1 MVELGLIF
9 DLDGTLI
16 DNMPYHLKAWEKFM
30 TEMGSSLQGK
40 ALFKELYG
48 KNEEVIVRL
57 FGDHFPDEEL
67 KELSHRKEAYYRE
80 MYLPHVK
87 LVQGAKQLFEE
98 AAANAIRMAM
108 ATASMK
114 MNVDILVDALEI
126 RKYFTTIITA
136 DDVVKSKP
144 DPETFLKAAE
154 RMGRKPKNCVVFE
167 DVPKGVISAGYAGM
181 QAFVLTTSHQSGEFK
196 DCSNIKGF
204 FPNFTAITIQQLR
217 ESITIE

>member
-30 TEMGSSLQGK
+30 AEMGSSLHGE

-48 KNEEVIVRL
+48 KNEEVIVRM
-57 FGDHFPDEEL
+57 FGDHFADEEL
-67 KELSHRKEAYYRE
+67 QALSHRKEKYYRE
-80 MYLPHVK
+80 LYLPHVK
-87 LVQGAKQLFEE
+87 LMAGAKQLFE
-98 AAANAIRMAM
+98 AAKANDVPMAI

-114 MNVDILVDALEI
+114 MNVDILVNTLGI

-144 DPETFLKAAE
+144 DPETFLKAAAGISRQPE
-154 RMGRKPKNCVVFE
+154 NILVFE
-167 DVPKGVISAGYAGM
+167 DVPKGVTSANNAGM
-181 QAFVLTTSHQSGEFK
+181 QAIVLTTSHWDDEFK
-196 DCSNIKGF
+196 DCKNVIGF
-204 FPNFTAITIQQLR
+204 MPDFSGVRIQQLKEYIR
-217 ESITIE
+217 LK